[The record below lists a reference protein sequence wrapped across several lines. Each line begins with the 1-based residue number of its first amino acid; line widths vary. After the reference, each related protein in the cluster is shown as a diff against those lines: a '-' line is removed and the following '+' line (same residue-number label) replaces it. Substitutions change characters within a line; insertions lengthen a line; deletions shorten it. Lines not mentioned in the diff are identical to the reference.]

1 MSQVKNYIH
10 GNIEFLKE
18 NYDNLDAKE
27 IGIRNGVIH
36 ELAR

>member
-10 GNIEFLKE
+10 GSINFLKE

-27 IGIRNGVIH
+27 IGTRNGLIH
-36 ELAR
+36 ELAG